1 MHTERSQIEQIIQR
15 FGEVLKSKG
24 IIPENI
30 ILFGSYAKG
39 TASEYSDIDLVI
51 VSQDFAGLS
60 LIERCTIMGQA
71 IAEIMEPIEPLA
83 YTPEEFARLSPHSVI
98 GSVMNDPMEHLK
110 IH

>member
-24 IIPENI
+24 ITPEKM

-39 TASEYSDIDLVI
+39 TASKHNDIDVVI

-60 LIERCTIMGQA
+60 LIERCTVMGQA
-71 IAEIMEPIEPLA
+71 INEIMEPIEPIA
-83 YTPEEFARLSPHSVI
+83 YTPEEFAKLSPQSII